1 MAIMWLIASV
11 PPFAVGL
18 FGLTVIAGTL
28 STGLVG
34 SIATDGTPA
43 IPWSTFA
50 AQFGSAPVVMTLA
63 GMALAAGASKTAVDR
78 SLANLLLAR
87 VLGRPRLLLITLMV
101 SGAALS
107 MFLSNTATAVLLLAI
122 MAPLVERLGVRSNSA
137 RAMVLAAALGAS
149 IGGLATPIGTSP
161 NIIAFSLLREEGHD
175 ITFGRWLLV
184 GLPVAAIVLAVSA
197 WWLLRLGGKFSSWR
211 EESPRIEPATVTRSG
226 WACIVIFAITLC
238 LWVTQTWTGIPVAVS
253 SLLPLAALPMLG
265 ILGPNEIRSID
276 WSTLLLMGSGLCLGQ
291 AMEHTGLARW
301 MVESTIPVGSPAMVL
316 VAAFGMLAILLSTF
330 MSNTA
335 TANLLMPMTLA
346 LPREELIVPCSLAAA
361 IGSSLA
367 ISLPVST
374 PPMLLAYGTG
384 MVRPPE
390 LLRLGLLIGAV
401 GSVLTTLF
409 VYTLA
414 L

>member
-1 MAIMWLIASV
+1 M
-11 PPFAVGL
+11 
-18 FGLTVIAGTL
+18 
-28 STGLVG
+28 
-34 SIATDGTPA
+34 
-43 IPWSTFA
+43 
-50 AQFGSAPVVMTLA
+50 
-63 GMALAAGASKTAVDR
+63 
-78 SLANLLLAR
+78 
-87 VLGRPRLLLITLMV
+87 
-101 SGAALS
+101 
-107 MFLSNTATAVLLLAI
+107 
-122 MAPLVERLGVRSNSA
+122 
-137 RAMVLAAALGAS
+137 
-149 IGGLATPIGTSP
+149 
-161 NIIAFSLLREEGHD
+161 
-175 ITFGRWLLV
+175 
-184 GLPVAAIVLAVSA
+184 
-197 WWLLRLGGKFSSWR
+197 
-211 EESPRIEPATVTRSG
+211 
-226 WACIVIFAITLC
+226 TLC